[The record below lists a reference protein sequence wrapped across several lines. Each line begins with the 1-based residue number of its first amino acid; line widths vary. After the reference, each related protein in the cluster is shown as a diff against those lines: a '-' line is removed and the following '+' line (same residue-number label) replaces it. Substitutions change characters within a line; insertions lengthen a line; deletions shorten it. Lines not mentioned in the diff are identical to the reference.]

1 MNVSTV
7 ISFIEKAILILIVLL
22 TVGAVFI
29 ELVTV
34 WRNGTIQIADILL
47 LFLYTEVISMVG
59 AFYRSQVIPVLYPLF
74 IAITALSRLI
84 VLQSKDMAPETILFE
99 AGAILVLGLAAV
111 ALRFTPTPGT
121 AGEKPA
127 HSVE

>member
-1 MNVSTV
+1 MN
-7 ISFIEKAILILIVLL
+7 ISSIISIIEKSILILIVLL
-22 TVGAVFI
+22 TVGAVII
-29 ELVTV
+29 ELGAV

-59 AFYRSQVIPVLYPLF
+59 TFYRSQAIPVLYPLF

-99 AGAILVLGLAAV
+99 AGAILILGLAAV
-111 ALRFTPTPGT
+111 ALRFTPTPGGST
-121 AGEKPA
+121 EQL
-127 HSVE
+127 SD